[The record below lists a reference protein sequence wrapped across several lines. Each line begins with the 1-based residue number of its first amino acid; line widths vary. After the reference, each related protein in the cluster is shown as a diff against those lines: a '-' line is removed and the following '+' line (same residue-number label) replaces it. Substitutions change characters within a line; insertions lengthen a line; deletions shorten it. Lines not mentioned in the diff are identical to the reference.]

1 MSISLHDLYMRTG
14 AVLAPDGIPLHFGNL
29 AAEYDAAHTSAVILD
44 RSHEG
49 RLLLRG
55 RDYIGLMQ
63 RMSTNQLEGL
73 ADGEGRPTIFTTPNG
88 RILDRVMIYR
98 QSSDQALVITEPK
111 RAAAFQEYLQ
121 RNIFFNDHV
130 TLENTT
136 GDTAQF
142 TLHGPQAD
150 AVVEAL
156 LPGSSTLPALNGRS
170 AEHGGISFFIARGKP
185 VISAH
190 WVIVTPRS
198 EAAAVYELLL
208 RAGSPHGLV
217 PAGGLTY
224 NTLCVEAGR
233 PMLNRELSSDFIPL
247 EVGLWDEVNF
257 AKGCYTGQ
265 EIIAR
270 MESRNK
276 LAKTL
281 VRLRLDRAVSVPND
295 LLVAGKRVGI
305 LTSCV
310 TTPTG
315 SVLGLGLIK
324 PHLLVANPVFTTET
338 GDATVH
344 LIGTAGVQ
352 PAQLAT
358 EDGT

>member
-1 MSISLHDLYMRTG
+1 MSSPLRDLHIRNG
-14 AVLAPDGIPLHFGNL
+14 AKLASDGIPLHFGDL
-29 AAEYDAAHTSAVILD
+29 AAEYSAAHSYAVLLD

-55 RDYIGLMQ
+55 RDHIGLMQ
-63 RMSTNQLEGL
+63 RMSTNQLEGMS
-73 ADGEGRPTIFTTPNG
+73 DGEGRPTIFTTSNG

-98 QSSDQALVITEPK
+98 QSSDQALVITEPS
-111 RAAAFQEYLQ
+111 RATAFQEYLQ
-121 RNIFFNDHV
+121 KHIFFNDQV
-130 TLENTT
+130 TQVNTT
-136 GDTAQF
+136 DETAQF
-142 TLHGPQAD
+142 TLHGVTAD
-150 AVVEAL
+150 AVVSSF
-156 LPGSSTLPALNGRS
+156 LPETAKLPPL
-170 AEHGGISFFIARGKP
+170 HGHSVVRDGISFFIARGKP
-185 VISAH
+185 IIGTH
-190 WVIVTPRS
+190 WVIVAPRS
-198 EAAAVYELLL
+198 EAAALYELLL
-208 RAGSPHGLV
+208 QAGSPHGLIS
-217 PAGGLTY
+217 AGGLTY

-233 PMLNRELSSDFIPL
+233 PMLNRELNSNFIPL

-281 VRLRLDRAVSVPND
+281 VRFTLDRSVSVPSD
-295 LLVAGKRVGI
+295 LLFEEKRVGI

-310 TTPTG
+310 TTPDG

-324 PHLLVANPVFTTET
+324 PHLLRANPIFTTEA
-338 GDATVH
+338 GDAIIRV
-344 LIGTAGVQ
+344 IGTAGVQ

-358 EDGT
+358 EDGG